1 MKTKRI
7 LLHLA
12 ILALA
17 IVSIA
22 SGSYGIYH
30 LRYYDSKENCLHRYT
45 ESYASVTSGV
55 IEEIVDN
62 RIYRENFMDPN
73 KVVAKAYKLK
83 TIKVS
88 DIVKIAKSEEKLS
101 FYAIMAENTKEE
113 LKYNSSARKK
123 EEYEYYKKI
132 ADTANLYFSIVDG
145 CDALNELGNKSKK
158 EQDKALTRIDDEYIL
173 SENVEFQATYV
184 LNGKTYKFTNQEK
197 DQTISEENKY
207 MDIVT
212 SNSKGATLVANNYL
226 QEESYKSLFKEYF
239 PTYDDDL
246 HTNSLNDSKFTVK
259 IGFKRNDKDGF
270 SLEHELI
277 KAEKALSAK
286 EISAQKRLCITG
298 LVICVACMLLS
309 LIPFIMLLIIAGHKR
324 KGDIPYTNKFDKIWA
339 DVLTVIMIMVGI
351 SMAMSICEGAF
362 QNPMSGLTGVI
373 GYVVLCGFFCLIY
386 IEVFIQCAESFARR
400 IKSRMLIK
408 STLLYWIYSKI
419 KIIILGFINNGKMW
433 AKVTA
438 AGIVCLVW
446 NIIAF
451 LFVQSYGYWGMLFFW
466 IIPILLV
473 CKYLIKYFEEKEQII
488 NEAEKITEGEVDHK
502 ITGTF
507 KYPSNRKLKDTINN
521 IGDGIENAVTENMK
535 SERMKTDLITNVSHD
550 LKTPLTSIINYVDLL
565 KTEGV
570 DSKNANKYLD
580 ILDKKSQRLKNL
592 TEDLVEASKLTSGAI
607 ELHKEKIN
615 IVELINQSLGEYNE
629 KFNQRNLTIVKTIP
643 DKAIYINADGRRMW
657 RVFENLYGNIFK
669 YAMEGTRVYVD
680 VEEHNGEIVI
690 GIKNISE
697 KALNISPDELM
708 DRFVRGDQSRST
720 EGSGLGLS
728 IAKTIIERH
737 DGTME
742 IILDG
747 DLFKVVIA
755 IK

>member
-1 MKTKRI
+1 
-7 LLHLA
+7 
-12 ILALA
+12 
-17 IVSIA
+17 
-22 SGSYGIYH
+22 
-30 LRYYDSKENCLHRYT
+30 
-45 ESYASVTSGV
+45 
-55 IEEIVDN
+55 
-62 RIYRENFMDPN
+62 
-73 KVVAKAYKLK
+73 
-83 TIKVS
+83 
-88 DIVKIAKSEEKLS
+88 
-101 FYAIMAENTKEE
+101 
-113 LKYNSSARKK
+113 
-123 EEYEYYKKI
+123 
-132 ADTANLYFSIVDG
+132 
-145 CDALNELGNKSKK
+145 
-158 EQDKALTRIDDEYIL
+158 
-173 SENVEFQATYV
+173 
-184 LNGKTYKFTNQEK
+184 
-197 DQTISEENKY
+197 
-207 MDIVT
+207 
-212 SNSKGATLVANNYL
+212 
-226 QEESYKSLFKEYF
+226 
-239 PTYDDDL
+239 
-246 HTNSLNDSKFTVK
+246 
-259 IGFKRNDKDGF
+259 
-270 SLEHELI
+270 
-277 KAEKALSAK
+277 
-286 EISAQKRLCITG
+286 
-298 LVICVACMLLS
+298 
-309 LIPFIMLLIIAGHKR
+309 
-324 KGDIPYTNKFDKIWA
+324 
-339 DVLTVIMIMVGI
+339 
-351 SMAMSICEGAF
+351 
-362 QNPMSGLTGVI
+362 
-373 GYVVLCGFFCLIY
+373 
-386 IEVFIQCAESFARR
+386 
-400 IKSRMLIK
+400 MLIK

-419 KIIILGFINNGKMW
+419 KTIILGFINNGKMW

-502 ITGTF
+502 ITGEF

-521 IGDGIENAVTENMK
+521 IGDGIENAVAENMK

-629 KFNQRNLTIVKTIP
+629 KFNQRNLTVVKTIP